1 MKLLVYGSKGW
12 IGTQFMS
19 LVEKYNTIEGKSRL
33 DNIDA
38 VKKEIDL
45 GVNFQRPSY
54 IEHEMAKVFLKC
66 CRGQPD
72 HDLLEEIQRNELE
85 EPQEPPPELTVVQ
98 PGTGKGTRWCEIC
111 AKEGR
116 FMRWLP
122 AKNCPYLQAV
132 EQKTEGETAGNL
144 LTTNAEVHEERCQ
157 FCAAS
162 SKEHGIFKCPRLGEG
177 LARMVFSVVEKEGS
191 PAEIRLPKAFYNPE
205 ISKQSSP
212 TWPPRFDVR
221 SQMNENARGKKNGS
235 SVQIADEIH
244 SEPVL
249 KVTILK
255 RPTSARSN
263 SSSTA
268 TSARL
273 RKSYE
278 QRKEEYAQA
287 RLRILTSSGRKKEP
301 P

>member
-1 MKLLVYGSKGW
+1 
-12 IGTQFMS
+12 
-19 LVEKYNTIEGKSRL
+19 
-33 DNIDA
+33 
-38 VKKEIDL
+38 
-45 GVNFQRPSY
+45 
-54 IEHEMAKVFLKC
+54 
-66 CRGQPD
+66 
-72 HDLLEEIQRNELE
+72 
-85 EPQEPPPELTVVQ
+85 
-98 PGTGKGTRWCEIC
+98 
-111 AKEGR
+111 
-116 FMRWLP
+116 MRWHP
-122 AKNCPYLQAV
+122 AKNCPYLQTT

-177 LARMVFSVVEKEGS
+177 LDRMGFSVVEKEGS

-205 ISKQSSP
+205 LSRQSLP

-221 SQMNENARGKKNGS
+221 YQRNETARGKKNGS

-244 SEPVL
+244 SDSVL

-255 RPTSARSN
+255 RPTSTRSN
-263 SSSTA
+263 SSSTGMG
-268 TSARL
+268 ARL

-287 RLRILTSSGRKKEP
+287 RLRILGSSE
-301 P
+301 